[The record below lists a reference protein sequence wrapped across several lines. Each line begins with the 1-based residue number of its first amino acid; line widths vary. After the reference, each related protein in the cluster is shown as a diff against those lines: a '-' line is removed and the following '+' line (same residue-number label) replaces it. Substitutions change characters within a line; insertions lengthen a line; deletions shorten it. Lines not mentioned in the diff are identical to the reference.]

1 MKKAALICVTRNNAA
16 KLLTTLNSI
25 IRHTKTEHYDL
36 FLIDNASS
44 DETLGIYQLKVLA
57 DNITIVRSGKNLH
70 WVGGINLGLGMTK
83 DYQYVGFLNDDIELC
98 PNWLENF
105 FDVLDSNPDVAAVGP
120 LTSNSRDWQGY
131 DQVRSAYNL
140 HDLLGVNRESP
151 VAMYEHIKNN
161 GCGIK
166 CSDSISLSGSLL
178 RRECV
183 DSIGLLDASFAEL
196 YCGESKDYC
205 WRLLELGKLM
215 ALSMRTYFRVTPL
228 DLDLPMSEARHNKA
242 SAILQ
247 EKFHKTITYLD
258 DSKIQSAPC
267 RHGTFTFDCRDSYVG
282 KSLHAYGE
290 WAEAEV
296 ALFSQLVKSGDSVV
310 EAGAN
315 IGSHTIPL
323 ARLVY
328 PGIVHAFE
336 PQPYVHSI
344 LKRNKEN
351 NKLDNIV
358 LWNSAIGSQAGVV
371 SMPAISA
378 SGEGEINFG
387 GISIHTSGDRR
398 IEVPLYRIDDLEE
411 IVKLE
416 FLKIDVEG
424 FEKQVLLGASEK
436 IKRFRPIVFIES
448 QNREDH
454 TPFINNFFENFNY
467 TTWHYNTLIFNLD
480 NYNNNKSNIFGR
492 TASYDLLCL
501 PTEKVWVEGLV
512 SGSEPPP
519 LLPDDYWKHVKV
531 HFKIH
536 N

>member
-16 KLLTTLNSI
+16 KLQTTLNSI
-25 IRHTKTEHYDL
+25 IRNTKPENYDL

-70 WVGGINLGLGMTK
+70 WVGGINLGLEMTK
-83 DYQYVGFLNDDIELC
+83 GYQYVGFLNDDIEVC

-105 FDVLDSNPDVAAVGP
+105 FDVLDCNPDVAAVGP
-120 LTSNSRDWQGY
+120 LTSNKRDWQGY
-131 DQVRSAYNL
+131 DQARTVYNL
-140 HDLLGVNRESP
+140 PELLGVNRESP

-166 CSDSISLSGSLL
+166 CSDSISLSGALV

-183 DSIGLLDASFAEL
+183 DSIGPLDCSFAEL

-205 WRLLELGKLM
+205 WRFLELGKLM

-228 DLDLPMSEARHNKA
+228 NPDLPMSEARQHKA
-242 SAILQ
+242 SSILQ
-247 EKFHKTITYLD
+247 EKIHKTISHLD
-258 DSKIQSAPC
+258 DSKIQTAPC
-267 RHGTFTFDCRDSYVG
+267 RHGLFTFDCRDSYVG
-282 KSLHAYGE
+282 KSLQAYGE

-296 ALFSQLVKSGDSVV
+296 ALFSQLVKSGDSIV

-323 ARLVY
+323 ARLAY
-328 PGIVHAFE
+328 PGMIHAFE

-351 NKLDNIV
+351 NQLDNIV
-358 LWNSAIGSQAGVV
+358 LWNAAIGAENGAV

-378 SGEGEINFG
+378 SGDGEINFG
-387 GISIHTSGDRR
+387 GVSILTSGDRR
-398 IEVPLYRIDDLEE
+398 IDVPLHRIDDLDELL
-411 IVKLE
+411 KLD

-424 FEKQVLLGASEK
+424 FEQQVLLGAVKK
-436 IKRFRPIVFIES
+436 IERYRPIVFIES

-454 TPFINNFFENFNY
+454 TPFINNFFEKINY
-467 TTWHYNTLIFNLD
+467 TTWHYNTLVFNAD
-480 NYNNNKSNIFGR
+480 NYNNNKSNFFGR

-501 PTEKVWVEGLV
+501 PEEKVWIEGLV
-512 SGSEPPP
+512 SGLEPAP
-519 LLPDDYWKHVKV
+519 LLPDDYWKYVKV
-531 HFKIH
+531 HFK